1 MKSFFRNL
9 SKLSLVSFTLLS
21 STFLGNFSAL
31 ALPEDQV
38 LQKLNPV
45 PVFGLTDD
53 QGTPLLFQVADN
65 PKAARMR
72 VFVSP
77 QDAQNFVTELKSKD
91 PEVGNNFDNVT
102 PIPLGKIYQI
112 AMENKDKEDKL
123 FFSFQAEDQEVNSAV
138 SLMKKDNPS
147 VQEWKGVPLFFATVK
162 QNDQETYLPT
172 EEGKIPL
179 FFEKETLQKQLD
191 QLKQSQPNIAA
202 LVNIKVVRLED
213 MIGIFQSQ
221 DDNSLRN
228 MILVPTNESIKF
240 IQSTSK

>member
-31 ALPEDQV
+31 ALPEEQV

-53 QGTPLLFQVADN
+53 QGSPLLFQVADN

-77 QDAQNFVTELKSKD
+77 QDAQNFVTELKNKD
-91 PEVGNNFDNVT
+91 PEIGNNFDNIT

-112 AMENKDKEDKL
+112 AMENKDKDKL
-123 FFSFQAEDQEVNSAV
+123 FFSFQAEESEVNSAV
-138 SLMKKDNPS
+138 SIIEKENPS
-147 VQEWKGVPLFFATVK
+147 GEEWKGVPLFFATVK
-162 QNDQETYLPT
+162 QNDQEAYLPT
-172 EEGKIPL
+172 EQGKIPL
-179 FFEKETLQKQLD
+179 FFEKETLQKQLE
-191 QLKQSQPNIAA
+191 QLKVSQPDIAG
-202 LVNIKVVRLED
+202 LVHIKVVRLED

-228 MILVPTNESIKF
+228 MILVPSTESIRF
-240 IQSTSK
+240 VQSTSK